1 MSSSVSFDFIEN
13 YLSWIRSKSSQK
25 TIGDFEEITTPF
37 VDSHNDKIQFYVSRS
52 PNGFSLTDD
61 GYTLSDLA
69 RLSSSKSRNRWAFLS
84 KTVKSP
90 PKRPKPT
97 LPASS
102 T

>member
-61 GYTLSDLA
+61 GYTLSDLE
-69 RLSSSKSRNRWAFLS
+69 SRNRWAFLS